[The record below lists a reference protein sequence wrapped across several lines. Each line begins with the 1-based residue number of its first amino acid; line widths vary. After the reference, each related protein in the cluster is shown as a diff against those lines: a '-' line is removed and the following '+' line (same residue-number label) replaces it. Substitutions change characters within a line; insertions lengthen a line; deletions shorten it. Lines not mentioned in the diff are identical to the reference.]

1 MAGNAPTLQVDEVAA
16 ATSPV
21 ARWYVLLVMVVVY
34 TLSIADRYVISTVL
48 EPIRLELQLTDSGIA
63 FLSGVSRALF
73 YVLFGFPLSSLT
85 DRSNRRNII
94 AASVILWSAM
104 TVCSGLARNYWQLL
118 LSRLGVGIG
127 EAGGTPGANSIIS
140 DYFPCSRRPMAL
152 TVFSLGAPIGA
163 WIGADIAGSIADQY
177 GWRSVFLALGVPGV
191 IFGLLVFLTIK
202 EPQRGQLDRS
212 SRGGAPTFIET
223 MRFLWSQRSAVHLI
237 IGSSVTALWGWGLMW
252 WTPAYLMRSYHLS
265 AGEAGAITGPIH
277 LVGGVAATVFTC
289 WLLGRP
295 SMTDPRRILWLMGA
309 GVGVAT
315 FASIA
320 IYWTHSLPVATALF
334 WVFIPSIYFY
344 LGPGFGLLNNLAE
357 PRMRALFCA
366 ALLFLANVA
375 NLVVAPQAVGILSDG
390 FAPHH
395 VANAA
400 SLRLA
405 LLCLAPT
412 GFWAA
417 FHFFWS
423 ARRVVQDQER
433 ATGVRVQRPLEL

>member
-1 MAGNAPTLQVDEVAA
+1 MSVRAPTLQSAPVPA
-16 ATSPV
+16 ATSAI
-21 ARWYVLLVMVVVY
+21 ARWYVLLAMVAVY

-63 FLSGVSRALF
+63 FLSGVSLALF
-73 YVLFGFPLSSLT
+73 YVFFGFPISWLT

-94 AASVILWSAM
+94 AASVIIWSAM

-140 DYFPCSRRPMAL
+140 DYFPCVRRPMAL
-152 TVFSLGAPIGA
+152 TIFSLGAPIGA
-163 WIGADIAGSIADQY
+163 WIGADIAGGIADHY

-191 IFGLLVFLTIK
+191 VFGLLVFLTIK
-202 EPQRGQLDRS
+202 EPRRGQLDRS
-212 SRGGAPTFIET
+212 TEGGSPTFIET
-223 MRFLWSQRSAVHLI
+223 MRFLWSQRSAVHVIL
-237 IGSSVTALWGWGLMW
+237 GASVTALWGWGLMW

-277 LVGGVAATVFTC
+277 LVGGVAATLFTG

-295 SMTDPRRILWLMGA
+295 SMADPRRIVWLMGT
-309 GVGVAT
+309 GVGIAT
-315 FASIA
+315 VVSIA
-320 IYWTHSLPVATALF
+320 IYWTHSLSVATALF
-334 WVFIPSIYFY
+334 WIFIPSIYFY
-344 LGPGFGLLNNLAE
+344 IGPGFGLINNLAE

-366 ALLFLANVA
+366 ALLFSANVG
-375 NLVVAPQAVGILSDG
+375 NLVVAPQLVGILSDW
-390 FAPHH
+390 FAPGH

-417 FHFFWS
+417 FHYFWS
-423 ARRVVQDQER
+423 ARRIVHDQER
-433 ATGVRVQRPLEL
+433 ATGVRVQAQV